1 MRKLLKL
8 ARVMGP
14 SIKCVSKILRKAY
27 ICNPLI
33 RTRTCAFQGLE
44 MLVFRKSLRTYLMDT
59 PIFIYWLNQWLRLL
73 TAQNTVISPN
83 FLVWKFC
90 GKAQFLHSFGRI
102 AQNDAETVL
111 TETNL
116 LVVTISC
123 FCKDYVI

>member
-44 MLVFRKSLRTYLMDT
+44 MLVFRKSLRTYLMDD
-59 PIFIYWLNQWLRLL
+59 PYLHLL
-73 TAQNTVISPN
+73 IKSMTTTAQNTVISPN

>member
-1 MRKLLKL
+1 
-8 ARVMGP
+8 
-14 SIKCVSKILRKAY
+14 
-27 ICNPLI
+27 
-33 RTRTCAFQGLE
+33 
-44 MLVFRKSLRTYLMDT
+44 MLVFRKSLRTYLMDD
-59 PIFIYWLNQWLRLL
+59 PYLHLL
-73 TAQNTVISPN
+73 IKSMTKTAQNTVISPN

>member
-44 MLVFRKSLRTYLMDT
+44 MLVFRRSLRTYLMDD
-59 PIFIYWLNQWLRLL
+59 PYLHLL
-73 TAQNTVISPN
+73 IKSMTKTSHCAKYRDFT
-83 FLVWKFC
+83 
-90 GKAQFLHSFGRI
+90 
-102 AQNDAETVL
+102 
-111 TETNL
+111 
-116 LVVTISC
+116 
-123 FCKDYVI
+123 